1 VSGDGREGDDER
13 SFVEAARREK
23 RLALEAEGVP
33 AFAYRY
39 ERSHTAAEAL
49 AVYDDAMGDD
59 GPAVDV
65 AGRIVGLRSQGKTT
79 FLHLEDGSGRI
90 QVYLKRDVLG
100 DAYGLLQHLDLDD
113 HIGVHG
119 RVFRT
124 RAGEITIRAENPPPI
139 GDDPNERVRP
149 GSVRTGLILLTKS
162 LRPLPRGKTRTG
174 DDGTTIFG
182 GLQDPEVRYRQR
194 YADLAVHPDVRA
206 VFRLR
211 SGAVTWIRRYMDE
224 HGFLEV
230 ETPILQPLYGGAAA
244 RPFVTH
250 HNALD
255 MPLYLRIADELYL
268 KRLLVGGF
276 ERVYEIGHDFRNEG
290 MDRTHNP
297 EFTMLEAYQ
306 AYADYGDMM
315 TLVEGL
321 VSGVVEHCL
330 GTLRL
335 ERHGTTLDFTPPF
348 RRVPFIDGIRER
360 SGLDLRTASEAEMRA
375 VLRSRG
381 AQDEALAA
389 LAGGRLQDEVF
400 KVVLEPD
407 MVQPTFVI
415 DYPKPLSPLAKEHR
429 HDPALTERFELF
441 VGGRELANA
450 FSELND
456 PDDQRRRF
464 EDQVGQKAAGNDET
478 QPYDGDYIR
487 ALEYGMPP
495 AGGVGL
501 GIDRLIMLIA
511 DQPSIRDVI
520 LFPAMRPEA

>member
-1 VSGDGREGDDER
+1 MSAEEEER

-23 RLALEAEGVP
+23 RAALEVAGVP

-39 ERSHTAAEAL
+39 ERTHTAAEAL
-49 AVYDDAMGDD
+49 AAYHDAMGDD
-59 GPAVDV
+59 GPQVSI
-65 AGRIVGLRSQGKTT
+65 AGRIDSIRSQGKTA
-79 FLHLEDGSGRI
+79 FFHLEDASGRI
-90 QVYLKRDVLG
+90 QIYLRKDALG
-100 DAYGLLQHLDLDD
+100 ERWAVIDHLDLDD
-113 HIGVHG
+113 HLGVTG
-119 RVFRT
+119 RLFRT
-124 RAGEITIRAENPPPI
+124 KKGE
-139 GDDPNERVRP
+139 V
-149 GSVRTGLILLTKS
+149 SVRVEDFTLLSKS
-162 LRPLPRGKTRTG
+162 LRPLPRGKTQSG
-174 DDGTTIFG
+174 AEGTVTFG
-182 GLQDPEVRYRQR
+182 GLSDPEVRYRQR
-194 YADLAVHPDVRA
+194 YADLAVHREVRS

-211 SGAVTWIRRYMDE
+211 ARAISWMRRYLDGL
-224 HGFLEV
+224 GFLEV

-244 RPFVTH
+244 RPFTTH

-268 KRLLVGGF
+268 KRLLVGGL

-315 TLVEGL
+315 RLVEGL
-321 VSGVVEHCL
+321 VSGVMQECL
-330 GTLRL
+330 GTLKV

-348 RRVPFIDGIRER
+348 ARVEFIAGVRDRC
-360 SGLDLRTASEAEMRA
+360 GLDLRVARDVEMRA
-375 VLRSRG
+375 LLVSRG
-381 AQDEALAA
+381 AEREAVADL
-389 LAGGRLQDEVF
+389 GGGKLQDEVF
-400 KVVLEPD
+400 KTVLEPHL
-407 MVQPTFVI
+407 VQPTFVL

-429 HDPALTERFELF
+429 GDSALTERFELF

-464 EDQVGQKAAGNDET
+464 EDQGRQKAAGNDEA
-478 QPYDGDYIR
+478 QPYDTDYIR

-495 AGGVGL
+495 AGGVGI